1 MKKKIWENY
10 FDIVILP
17 PKDVSDY
24 AIKLSRGLAQY
35 GTKWTLG
42 KKSFIPHISL
52 YHIAVKQKKFDAFVC
67 EIRNVIKNTQPGY
80 LKTMVIEPHSLI
92 FDKPTWIQKL
102 YLKVIKGTLKYYD
115 WDYGTDGYWLLD
127 HFPKRMQKVGARFI
141 KKYGTPLVGPN
152 FRPHVTLTSFA
163 GNEPKL
169 KPKEARKFTFK
180 PSHIYICE
188 LGPSH
193 SCQRIVQKISFAK

>member
-1 MKKKIWENY
+1 MKRKIWKNY

-17 PKDVSDY
+17 PREVSDY
-24 AIKLSRGLAQY
+24 AIKMSRELTRY

-52 YHIAVKQKKFDAFVC
+52 YHIAVKPKKFAAFFD
-67 EIRNVIKNTQPGY
+67 EIQNAIKNTRPGY
-80 LKTMVIEPHSLI
+80 LKTTAIEPNSLI
-92 FDKPTWIQKL
+92 FDKPAWIQKL
-102 YLKVIKGTLKYYD
+102 CLKVIENTVKYYD
-115 WDYGTDGYWLLD
+115 WNYGTDGYWPLD
-127 HFPKRMQKVGARFI
+127 HFPKRMRKVGARFI

-163 GNEPKL
+163 GTAPIL
-169 KPKEARKFTFK
+169 KTKKAKKFKFK
-180 PSHIYICE
+180 PSHIYVCE

-193 SCQRIVQKISFAK
+193 SCQRIVKKISF